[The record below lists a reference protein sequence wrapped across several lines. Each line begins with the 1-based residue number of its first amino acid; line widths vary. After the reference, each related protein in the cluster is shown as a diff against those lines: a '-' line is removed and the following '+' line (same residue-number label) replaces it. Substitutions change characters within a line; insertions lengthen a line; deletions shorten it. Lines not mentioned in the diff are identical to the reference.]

1 MISKQ
6 RSLSMLT
13 TQMDSF
19 SLARYKLIVFPFYL
33 FFFLTLLSNLDQG
46 YAEQISDTNPFE
58 HSEKFKKAKK
68 IYDQRTHLKNH
79 KQAFTYF
86 VDLAQAYPKSLKA
99 QLWCIKTSYYLGHR
113 LRDLDSKTMKT
124 IFAKGMTCRKRM
136 LKNHARKEEAQIW
149 AILMRFKHIIATST
163 LPPIGE
169 IEKVAHQLE
178 KMVKKKTKSHFPYMM
193 LGAIYREL
201 PGWPISIGDDKK
213 SMEFLKKGQTLAKK
227 NAEYLLELAATQTAL
242 DQDDLARKTY
252 QTCIKQGTGHP
263 ELQWE
268 AGDARRW
275 AKKMLADLD

>member
-1 MISKQ
+1 MFVLQ
-6 RSLSMLT
+6 MHFLSFL
-13 TQMDSF
+13 QVCSF
-19 SLARYKLIVFPFYL
+19 VFL
-33 FFFLTLLSNLDQG
+33 VILSALDQG
-46 YAEQISDTNPFE
+46 YAQTAPNSTLFEQ
-58 HSEKFKKAKK
+58 SEGYKKARA
-68 IYDQRTHLKNH
+68 IYDQRTHLKKH
-79 KQAFTYF
+79 KQAFSSF
-86 VDLAQAYPKSLKA
+86 VDLADQYPKSLKA

-113 LRDLDSKTMKT
+113 LRDLDSKKMKT
-124 IFAKGMTCRKRM
+124 IFAKGMACRKRM
-136 LKNHARKEEAQIW
+136 LKTHAQKEEAQIW

-169 IEKVAHQLE
+169 IEKVARQLE

-201 PGWPISIGDDKK
+201 PGWPISIGDDQK
-213 SMEFLKKGQTLAKK
+213 SMDFLKKGQTIAKK

-242 DQDDLARKTY
+242 DQEDLARKTY

-263 ELQWE
+263 DLQWE